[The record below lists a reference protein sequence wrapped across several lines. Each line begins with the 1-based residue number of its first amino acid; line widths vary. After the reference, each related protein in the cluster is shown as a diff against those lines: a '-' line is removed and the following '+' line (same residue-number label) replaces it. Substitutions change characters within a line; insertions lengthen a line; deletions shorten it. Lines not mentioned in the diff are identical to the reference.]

1 LIQFV
6 NILKEITGVEYE
18 IVEFP
23 DDKKIIDIGDY
34 YGDYS
39 FFNKD
44 TGWNPKVNL
53 VEGIS
58 KTIDF
63 YNCYKKE
70 YWM

>member
-1 LIQFV
+1 V
-6 NILKEITGVEYE
+6 P
-18 IVEFP
+18 FP

-44 TGWNPKVNL
+44 TGWDPKVSL
-53 VEGIS
+53 VEGVS

-70 YWM
+70 YWL